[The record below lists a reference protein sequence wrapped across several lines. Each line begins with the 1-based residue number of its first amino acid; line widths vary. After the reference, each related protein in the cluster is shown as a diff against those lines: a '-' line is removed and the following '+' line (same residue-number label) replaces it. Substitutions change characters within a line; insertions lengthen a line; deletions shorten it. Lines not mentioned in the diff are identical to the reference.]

1 MGPGRG
7 RGGAGAGPG
16 GHLRRGRVLCGEGLG
31 APGGSPV
38 VGRLGRRVGGS
49 CLHVGDPCQVPPR
62 VSPSLPS
69 PRAPG
74 GGFSGPRRQLRT
86 PETGPW
92 SPARLPSCRFRAPC
106 PPLARPSAGTRSDPR
121 PAWRCQDTPDT
132 PIYSAG
138 VGEEEAAIRGDLEK
152 ELASPVEER
161 VLGQPDTPT
170 RQPRLRHGVGA
181 AEVLN
186 VGRVQ
191 PPSPPGWAL
200 LPAFSQGLDSEPCG
214 TSGGQE
220 AGPPA
225 HPAGALSVAV
235 QPPEP

>member
-1 MGPGRG
+1 MPGVALLWWWAG
-7 RGGAGAGPG
+7 WGEGGGAPVFMWEILARCPQ
-16 GHLRRGRVLCGEGLG
+16 
-31 APGGSPV
+31 GSPE
-38 VGRLGRRVGGS
+38 
-49 CLHVGDPCQVPPR
+49 
-62 VSPSLPS
+62 PSLPS
-69 PRAPG
+69 GSQGAGSRALG
-74 GGFSGPRRQLRT
+74 GSSGPPR
-86 PETGPW
+86 PGPG
-92 SPARLPSCRFRAPC
+92 PLLHAVPSCHFRAPC
-106 PPLARPSAGTRSDPR
+106 PPLARPSAGTRSHPR
-121 PAWRCQDTPDT
+121 PAGRCQDTPDT

-152 ELASPVEER
+152 ELVSPVEER

-181 AEVLN
+181 AVVLN

-191 PPSPPGWAL
+191 LPSPPGWAL

-225 HPAGALSVAV
+225 QPAGALSVDV